1 MEFEAAGDV
10 VGLPVG
16 VGDWGKAVGAGVEFW
31 VGVAGFGE
39 DDGKFGTLP
48 PPGIVVPPV
57 IIALSGYPSL
67 SSVPKKL

>member
-1 MEFEAAGDV
+1 LEFEAAVDV

-16 VGDWGKAVGAGVEFW
+16 VGDWGKAVGAGVELW
-31 VGVAGFGE
+31 VGVAGFDDE
-39 DDGKFGTLP
+39 DGKFGAIT
-48 PPGIVVPPV
+48 PGIAVPPV